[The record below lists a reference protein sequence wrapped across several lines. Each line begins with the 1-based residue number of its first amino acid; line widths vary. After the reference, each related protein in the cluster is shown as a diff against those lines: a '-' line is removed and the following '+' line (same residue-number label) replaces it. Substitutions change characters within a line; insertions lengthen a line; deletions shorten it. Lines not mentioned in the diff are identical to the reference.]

1 MPLWR
6 SYIARRKTSRLLR
19 IPAGDPSDGE
29 DCDCGCFLATEDG
42 EAITTEA
49 SSRLRPEDC

>member
-29 DCDCGCFLATEDG
+29 DCSCGDYILTEDG
-42 EAITTEA
+42 QPILTEE
-49 SSRLRPEDC
+49 SSPLRPES

>member
-19 IPAGDPSDGE
+19 IPAGDPSGGG

-42 EAITTEA
+42 EAITTEE
-49 SSRLRPEDC
+49 SVSLRPEDC